1 MATQTLYRQELKG
14 RILEMAMQEFM
25 TNGIRKVKMDDI
37 ARMLGIS
44 KRTLYEIYQDKEAI
58 LFEGLKKSEE
68 EMDAYLSQYAE
79 TPSHT
84 AMDIIIEFYHIQVNN
99 ISRINPVFFTQLYK
113 YPEIVDYLESR
124 RKQRENVSREFY
136 AKGVKEGYFRDNVVY
151 EIISAVGNSA
161 IQYVMANQLYKRYSF
176 DEIFRNIFFLIIRGF
191 CTEKGVAVIDR
202 LL

>member
-14 RILEMAMQEFM
+14 RILEMAMQEFK

-58 LFEGLKKSEE
+58 LFEGIKKSEE
-68 EMDAYLSQYAE
+68 EMDAYLRRYAE
-79 TPSHT
+79 DPSHT

-99 ISRINPVFFTQLYK
+99 ISRINPLFFTQLYK
-113 YPEIVDYLESR
+113 YPEITDYLEVR
-124 RKQRENVSREFY
+124 RKERENTSREFY
-136 AKGVKEGYFRDNVVY
+136 AKGVSEGYFRDNVVY

-161 IQYVMANQLYKRYSF
+161 VQYVMANQLYKRYSF

>member
-79 TPSHT
+79 NPSHT
-84 AMDIIIEFYHIQVNN
+84 TMDIIIEFYHIQVNN

>member
-1 MATQTLYRQELKG
+1 
-14 RILEMAMQEFM
+14 MQL
-25 TNGIRKVKMDDI
+25 I
-37 ARMLGIS
+37 
-44 KRTLYEIYQDKEAI
+44 
-58 LFEGLKKSEE
+58 LKKGLRKA
-68 EMDAYLSQYAE
+68 DLFFLKK
-79 TPSHT
+79 
-84 AMDIIIEFYHIQVNN
+84 FYHIQVNN